1 MYKKYL
7 ILIYFTLTLNISYC
21 YATNNSYF
29 CKPVFA
35 SVQLDNGKY
44 YSETI
49 DDKNT
54 PFIDALPISY
64 YFFDTNNLFYKNN
77 DKRTFEQL
85 IPFKA
90 FSILEID
97 IKKNNTFS
105 EIWKAFLEWDKLL
118 KLDNFKTFIYP
129 YKSYDENGNYKLSMK
144 RISIHPENN
153 KIAEITVPISEDRK
167 SYFVEKS
174 CKKEKVIDSILSSP
188 DSNIKNLSK
197 NNIVNSIFLA

>member
-1 MYKKYL
+1 MLKVFYFIFFII
-7 ILIYFTLTLNISYC
+7 IL
-21 YATNNSYF
+21 NSYSF
-29 CKPVFA
+29 AKDLTFVCKPVFA

-54 PFIDALPISY
+54 PFINALPISY
-64 YFFDTNNLFYKNN
+64 YFLDTNNLFYKNN
-77 DKRTFEQL
+77 DKRKFEQL
-85 IPFKA
+85 IPFEA

-97 IKKNNTFS
+97 SKRNNPFS
-105 EIWKAFLEWDKLL
+105 EIWKAFIEWDKLL

-129 YKSYDENGNYKLSMK
+129 YKSYDENGNSKLSMK
-144 RISIHPENN
+144 RISIHLENN
-153 KIAEITVPISEDRK
+153 KTAEITVPISEDRK

-174 CKKEKVIDSILSSP
+174 CEKEKVIDSILSSP

-197 NNIVNSIFLA
+197 NNIVNSIFLG